1 MANADSHS
9 HQQKYNKNKL
19 WRDNKT
25 NPTTGFTTISNTV
38 IGNIMHQHII
48 LVLMA
53 INSFEYFGFIL
64 QHFLFDI
71 QHTNPLTF
79 TLTIKTSAMPPQ
91 CAPKLCVPQAL
102 KGSSP
107 YENYI
112 AIHILP
118 QIPLSPSSNNS
129 DSLHHKSIHHTT
141 TTATRKF
148 STHEGSDPPY
158 FGQQAVGL

>member
-1 MANADSHS
+1 MD
-9 HQQKYNKNKL
+9 
-19 WRDNKT
+19 
-25 NPTTGFTTISNTV
+25 
-38 IGNIMHQHII
+38 QHII
-48 LVLMA
+48 LILMA
-53 INSFEYFGFIL
+53 INPFGYFGFIL

-71 QHTNPLTF
+71 QPTNPLTF
-79 TLTIKTSAMPPQ
+79 TLTIKPSAMPPQ
-91 CAPKLCVPQAL
+91 CAPKLCAPQAL

-129 DSLHHKSIHHTT
+129 DSLHHKIIHHTT
-141 TTATRKF
+141 TTTATPRKF

-158 FGQQAVGL
+158 FGQQVVGL